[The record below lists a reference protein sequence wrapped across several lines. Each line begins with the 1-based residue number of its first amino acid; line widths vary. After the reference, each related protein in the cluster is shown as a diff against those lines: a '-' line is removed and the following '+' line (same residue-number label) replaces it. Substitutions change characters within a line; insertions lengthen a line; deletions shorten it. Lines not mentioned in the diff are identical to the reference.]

1 MVLCVFLCISMCF
14 SSPPVDLTTGLLRCG
29 VGLVGSFW
37 TVWFA
42 ITHFVQCYTNCRAR
56 TPPLTGVTV
65 SRVAIY
71 NPHKRDVA
79 VLLIL
84 IEILYVF

>member
-1 MVLCVFLCISMCF
+1 MCFLCISMCF
-14 SSPPVDLTTGLLRCG
+14 SSPPVGLTTGLLRCG

-42 ITHFVQCYTNCRAR
+42 IAHFVQCYTNCRAR
-56 TPPLTGVTV
+56 TSPLTGVTV
-65 SRVAIY
+65 PRVAVY

-79 VLLIL
+79 ILL
-84 IEILYVF
+84 IEILYIF